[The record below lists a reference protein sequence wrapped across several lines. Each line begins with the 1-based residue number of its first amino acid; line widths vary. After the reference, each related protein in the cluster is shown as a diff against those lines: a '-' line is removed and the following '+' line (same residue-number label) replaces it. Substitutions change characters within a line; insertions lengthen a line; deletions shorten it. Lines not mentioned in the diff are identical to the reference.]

1 MTDQSHQDSTGS
13 LQEVEQ
19 HFAQLVAGVQD
30 YAIFLLEPDGRV
42 RTWNAGA
49 RRIKGYAA
57 DEIIGQSFTKFYTPE
72 ALATGW
78 PQRELVL
85 AAEQGRFE
93 DEGWRVRKDG
103 ERFWANVVITA
114 LRDDDGRVNG
124 FLKVTRDLTERKHSE
139 EMLRQSE
146 ERFRLLVDGVQD
158 YAIFMLDPDGHV
170 ISWNVGAERIHGYQA
185 YEIIGKHFSEFY
197 PSEAAA
203 AGRPQQELDAALAHG
218 RVEDEGWRVR
228 KDRRL
233 FWANVVV
240 TALYDKS
247 GELRGFAKVTR
258 DLTERR
264 KVEELEL
271 ADRQKN
277 EFLAMLAHE
286 LRNPLAPIRNGIE
299 LLRMSEVEPAAVQ
312 QTTAMMER
320 QVAHLVHL
328 VDDLLDVSRIVSGK
342 IALRREPVDLR
353 TVVDR
358 AVEEIQ
364 PAIDARGNELMV
376 SMPARPIVVDADIV
390 RLAQVLSNV
399 LANAAKYSPKPSQ
412 IWLTAERSGS
422 EVLIRVRDQGV
433 GIAPEF
439 LPNIFNLFAQAD
451 VPLARTEGGL
461 GIGLTLVKSLIEM
474 HGGAVTA
481 TSPGIGQ
488 GSEFVVRLPVSEA
501 TPAAAPKP
509 TGPGSASSKRKV
521 LVVDDNVDAAIT
533 VSALLKAWGHDV
545 QTVYN
550 GPAALETARGFR
562 PDVVLLDIGLPGLSG
577 YDVARKLR
585 AEGIHERMLITAL
598 TGYGQA
604 EDRARAQAAGFDYHL
619 TKPPDTAILEALLAA
634 PENFVAS

>member
-1 MTDQSHQDSTGS
+1 MTEQPGGNDS
-13 LQEVEQ
+13 LQVVEQ

-49 RRIKGYAA
+49 QRIKGYAA

-72 ALATGW
+72 ALATRW
-78 PQRELVL
+78 PQRELEL

-103 ERFWANVVITA
+103 TQFWANVVITA
-114 LRDDDGRVNG
+114 LRDNDGQVTG
-124 FLKVTRDLTERKHSE
+124 YLKVTRDLTERKHAE

-146 ERFRLLVDGVQD
+146 ERFRLLVEGVQD
-158 YAIFMLDPDGHV
+158 YAIFMLDPDGYV
-170 ISWNVGAERIHGYQA
+170 TSWNVGAQRIHGYSAQ
-185 YEIIGKHFSEFY
+185 EIIGLHISEFY

-203 AGRPQQELDAALAHG
+203 SDKPQQELEAALAHG

-228 KDRRL
+228 KDRSL

-247 GELRGFAKVTR
+247 GELRGFAKITR
-258 DLTERR
+258 DMTERR

-342 IALRREPVDLR
+342 IALRREAVDLR
-353 TVVDR
+353 AVVDR

-364 PAIDARGNELMV
+364 PAIDARGHELMV
-376 SMPARPIVVDADIV
+376 SMPARPIVVEADIV
-390 RLAQVLSNV
+390 RLAQVLSN
-399 LANAAKYSPKPSQ
+399 LLGNAAKYSPQPAQ

-422 EVLIRVRDQGV
+422 EVLVRVRDQGV

-439 LPNIFNLFAQAD
+439 LPKIFSLFAQAD

-461 GIGLTLVKSLIEM
+461 GIGLTLVKSLVEM
-474 HGGAVTA
+474 HGGTVTVS
-481 TSPGIGQ
+481 SPGVGQ
-488 GSEFVVRLPVSEA
+488 GSEFVIRLPVSDA
-501 TPAAAPKP
+501 TPAAAPTPP
-509 TGPGSASSKRKV
+509 TPAGGAASKRKV

-533 VSALLKAWGHDV
+533 VSALLKAWGHEV

-577 YDVARKLR
+577 YDVARRLR
-585 AEGIHERMLITAL
+585 AEGIHDQMLITAL

-619 TKPPDTAILEALLAA
+619 TKPPDIAVLEALLAA